1 MSVEPYLLLLI
12 GVIYRSQEIINASI
26 QKNILKIVP
35 YRTIILVR
43 HGTFFEK
50 MEVQMRIIKGR
61 SVFLSASIDALLAR
75 IVSRKHRESEVDT
88 LTATQARILFYL
100 WTKDEI
106 PIHEIS
112 RITNLQKSTLTS
124 ILTKLEKAGHISFM
138 PCQTDKRKTI
148 VKVVNRNENL
158 VELNKKIIDEVGE
171 IFYKGFS
178 EDEIALYQSFLIRT
192 LDNLIECE
200 NEKK

>member
-1 MSVEPYLLLLI
+1 M
-12 GVIYRSQEIINASI
+12 G
-26 QKNILKIVP
+26 
-35 YRTIILVR
+35 
-43 HGTFFEK
+43 
-50 MEVQMRIIKGR
+50 IIKGR
-61 SVFLSASIDALLAR
+61 VVFLSASIEALLAR

-100 WTKDEI
+100 WRKDEI

-138 PCQTDKRKTI
+138 PCPTDRRKTI

-158 VELNKKIIDEVGE
+158 VELNKKIIDEVGD

-178 EDEIALYQSFLIRT
+178 EEEIALYQSFLIRS

>member
-1 MSVEPYLLLLI
+1 MQTFKKYM
-12 GVIYRSQEIINASI
+12 
-26 QKNILKIVP
+26 LKIVP

-43 HGTFFEK
+43 YGTIFEG
-50 MEVQMRIIKGR
+50 MEVQMGIIKGR

-100 WTKDEI
+100 WAKDEI

-124 ILTKLEKAGHISFM
+124 ILSKLEKAGHISFM

>member
-26 QKNILKIVP
+26 QKNMLKIVP

-43 HGTFFEK
+43 HGTFFKK